1 MVFLQIDNLLFLF
14 LGDNTDGEKYKL
26 IFFPFQTKKFEKKIK
41 TKQCIYF
48 KIKQLKLKPKM

>member
-41 TKQCIYF
+41 MYIYF